1 MDTEA
6 YSLLLEGKD
15 LNSLVSKKGQSLAT
29 DRGACFDNNCDLRTY
44 RANLGHFFYYLAAV
58 SHDDSTFSIHDQG
71 NSCGIKLL
79 KLHASIEAKLLGV
92 EFHTQG
98 SIVHFMGYHASD
110 TASRIG
116 GIPIAP
122 GNQMNMAMEDGLAR

>member
-1 MDTEA
+1 MQPGLSPLTDSGR
-6 YSLLLEGKD
+6 Y
-15 LNSLVSKKGQSLAT
+15 LNSQFFEIGCCLAT
-29 DRGACFDNNCDLRTY
+29 DRGGGFENDHHI
-44 RANLGHFFYYLAAV
+44 GHHPVNFPHLFLNLAAV